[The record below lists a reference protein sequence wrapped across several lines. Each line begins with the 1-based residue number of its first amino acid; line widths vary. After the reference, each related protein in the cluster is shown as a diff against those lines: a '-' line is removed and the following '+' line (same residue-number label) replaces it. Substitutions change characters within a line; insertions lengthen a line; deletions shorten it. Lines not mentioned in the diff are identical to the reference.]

1 MTALLD
7 SSVWI
12 EYWKGGG
19 YADAAAQ
26 YIEGHERALPST
38 INVAEVHYWIAGTY
52 GEEEANERVASIER
66 RCHLLPVSKEIAI
79 DGSRLKQKYGL
90 SIADC
95 LILSTAHRY
104 SATLITGDSGFEKI
118 DNVVM
123 LK

>member
-1 MTALLD
+1 MTVLFD

-26 YIEGHERALPST
+26 YIEGNERALAPT
-38 INVAEVHYWIAGTY
+38 INVVEVHNWIAGTY
-52 GEEEANERVASIER
+52 GEEEANERVAPIER

-95 LILSTAHRY
+95 LILSTAYRY
-104 SATLITGDSGFEKI
+104 SATLITGDSDFKKI
-118 DNVVM
+118 DDVVM

>member
-1 MTALLD
+1 VTVLFD

-12 EYWKGGG
+12 EYWKGSG

-26 YIEGHERALPST
+26 YIEGNERALPST
-38 INVAEVHYWIAGTY
+38 INVAEVHYWIAETY
-52 GEEEANERVASIER
+52 GEEEANERVSSIER

-79 DGSRLKQKYGL
+79 EGSRLKQKYGL

-95 LILSTAHRY
+95 LILSTAYRY
-104 SATLITGDSGFEKI
+104 SATLVTGDSDFKKI
-118 DNVVM
+118 DDVVI